1 MALIKKFISINL
13 ILLKKKNFYMQ
24 SENKYNKTK
33 FGISNF
39 KPYQDMQEID
49 LAPITLIYGQNSG
62 GKTSLI
68 EALLC
73 SSQSVDNT
81 DIEKGYFN
89 LSGSNI
95 SLGTYSTVKNK
106 YAKSPYIF
114 LKFQPKLVNP
124 NKRRGLYLKSIEPI
138 LCPNIILHL
147 KDSKRI
153 NSNILFIE
161 KIELEYDGYLKGKNI
176 IFESKTE
183 GYIFANIR
191 EKGDDN
197 DYFTMH
203 KYDSVAKYEIK
214 KDSINNLKEI
224 SELSINEISKELNKF
239 SKRNKNEKLNLIIPS
254 LESQIGPMRFFPRK
268 NFLSES
274 GILQIASIISGGWL
288 EEKREGISF
297 QSFSF
302 NKSNK
307 LLNEK
312 FHSKLK
318 EHANNINNN
327 YFKLISEEK
336 IKVSAFIDSSEDLRG
351 RRRNERV
358 LLKFVIDKSG
368 VNEKEQNFANSIY
381 ENFCNQI
388 ESYFPKKPTKNILIN
403 EKYNLLKIYQE
414 KCNLDLLTLQDLF
427 NEYSNSLKLDT
438 KKTLKAAN
446 KIEESILEQLKQLKK
461 QLIELVNIY
470 NDFYQI
476 IEKHNQEIFFK
487 KIATER
493 FYKITPIIV
502 PKFENRIINSFETLV
517 KKEIEPNNKNYE
529 FDVNEKLEIEVC
541 EMIRDLKK
549 LYLNL
554 IFDINIIKLQNIIS
568 ENRIQLNKEK
578 LKFEEMFACLEWLQN
593 DMDTSREL
601 EWGKDITTFTTLN
614 QKSKIKKFDLIKKES
629 CAFPLINLNLFPL
642 LISSKMIHLGAA
654 RSGGKRIYD
663 FDDIDKCTNSDVGF
677 FLKLSDNKGYKKDI
691 DTLLREAKIAN
702 GIDSKLLKDENHD
715 LKEIIIYPYDESI
728 DTSDKNKISI
738 NLVDTGY
745 GISQILP
752 IIINSI
758 IINSSTILIQ
768 QPETHL
774 HPRLQ
779 AEVGTIISKSINPR
793 SGDRKKALSLSRF
806 KKNWVVETHSETLL
820 FRLLK
825 EIRNGNLNKSD
836 LNVLYIDHNNQ
847 KGSSIKKMLISD
859 EGELLSQWPD
869 GFFSTDINEI
879 FD

>member
-1 MALIKKFISINL
+1 
-13 ILLKKKNFYMQ
+13 MQ
-24 SENKYNKTK
+24 SENKYKNTK
-33 FGISNF
+33 FGLSNF

-49 LAPITLIYGQNSG
+49 LAPITLVYGQNSG

-81 DIEKGYFN
+81 DIEKGHFN

-95 SLGTYSTVKNK
+95 SLGTYATVKNK

-114 LKFQPKLVNP
+114 LKFQPNLANP
-124 NKRRGLYLKSIEPI
+124 RRRKGLYLKSIEPI

-147 KDSKRI
+147 KDTDKI

-176 IFESKTE
+176 IFESNSE
-183 GYIFANIR
+183 EYIYINR
-191 EKGDDN
+191 SEKGEDDF
-197 DYFTMH
+197 FTFH
-203 KYDSVAKYEIK
+203 KFDSVAKYEIK
-214 KDSINNLKEI
+214 KDLINNLKEI
-224 SELSINEISKELNKF
+224 SELGIKEISKELNKF
-239 SKRNKNEKLNLIIPS
+239 SEKYKNKKMYLIMPA
-254 LESQIGPMRFFPRK
+254 LESQIGQMRFFPK
-268 NFLSES
+268 QNFLRES
-274 GILQIASIISGGWL
+274 GILQIASINAGGWIK
-288 EEKREGISF
+288 ETRDNISF

-302 NKSNK
+302 NKNNK

-312 FHSKLK
+312 FSSILK
-318 EHANNINNN
+318 EHAKNINNN
-327 YFKLISEEK
+327 YFKLIFEEQIK
-336 IKVSAFIDSSEDLRG
+336 ITAFIDSSEDLRG

-358 LLKFVIDKSG
+358 SLKFVVDKNG
-368 VNEKEQNFANSIY
+368 INEKEQNFANEIY
-381 ENFCNQI
+381 ENFCDEI
-388 ESYFPKKPTKNILIN
+388 ESYFPKKTIKNTLIK
-403 EKYNLLKIYQE
+403 EKYYQLKIYDE
-414 KCNLDLLTLQDLF
+414 KCNIDLLILQDLF
-427 NEYSNSLKLDT
+427 NDYTNSQKPNTKISLKLAKEIKD
-438 KKTLKAAN
+438 
-446 KIEESILEQLKQLKK
+446 SIFKQLEQIKK
-461 QLIELVNIY
+461 ELIELINIY

-476 IEKHNQEIFFK
+476 IEKHNQEIFFT
-487 KIATER
+487 KIATDR

-502 PKFENRIINSFETLV
+502 PKFENTIINEFETLV
-517 KKEIEPNNKNYE
+517 KSETEPKTNKYIVE
-529 FDVNEKLEIEVC
+529 ETDVIKFEVY

-554 IFDINIIKLQNIIS
+554 FFDINIMKLQNIIS

-578 LKFEEMFACLEWLQN
+578 LKFEEMFACLDWLQN
-593 DMDTSREL
+593 NIDSSREF
-601 EWGKDITTFTTLN
+601 EWSHEIRTYSILN
-614 QKSKIKKFDLIKKES
+614 QKRKEKKFDLIKKES

-677 FLKLSDNKGYKKDI
+677 FLKLADNEEYKKEI
-691 DTLLREAKIAN
+691 NALLKEAKIAN
-702 GIDSKLLKDENHD
+702 GIDTKFLTDVNHV
-715 LKEIIIYPYDESI
+715 LKEIIIYPYEESV
-728 DTSDKNKISI
+728 DTLQDKKISI

-758 IINSSTILIQ
+758 ITDSSTILVQ

-779 AEVGTIISKSINPR
+779 AEVGTIISKSINPKR
-793 SGDRKKALSLSRF
+793 RDRMRALAFSRF
-806 KKNWVVETHSETLL
+806 NKNWVIETHSETLL

-825 EIRNGNLNKSD
+825 EIRNGNLNKND
-836 LNVLYIDHNNQ
+836 LNVLYIDHNNE
-847 KGSSIKKMLISD
+847 KGSSIKKMMISD
-859 EGELLSQWPD
+859 DGELLSQWPD
-869 GFFSTDINEI
+869 GFFSTDVDEI